1 LRSIIECAM
10 IPEPGRP
17 TEPERTQAVDLTRRD
32 ALVLTSSTLAA
43 VSLRMIDAESVAAQP
58 VLRQSQEWPEAL
70 VEAPLREGFPVPL
83 PLNPDGSAPEHP
95 ESAAGPIEGRLM
107 WRTPDRTTPPGE
119 YDYRS
124 MAIRVD
130 TRGLGRLRGTLRF
143 SDLERLPRVSGTYL
157 MQCGAPL
164 PRGIVKWTG
173 VRFSDFA
180 DMLGVIPGVHYVRLI
195 GADGAHVDEDM
206 ATLRHRQ
213 VMLAWLMN
221 DEPIP
226 PDHGA
231 PLRLIIPFRYGR
243 RSLKA
248 ITEIVFG
255 TPALPDPPV

>member
-1 LRSIIECAM
+1 MDI
-10 IPEPGRP
+10 
-17 TEPERTQAVDLTRRD
+17 TRRE
-32 ALVLTSSTLAA
+32 ALVFSSSAVAA
-43 VSLRMIDAESVAAQP
+43 VSLRMIDANRLEART
-58 VLRQSQEWPEAL
+58 VLQQTQEFPTTL
-70 VEAPLREGFPVPL
+70 VEAPLREGFPAPL

-107 WRTPDRTTPPGE
+107 WQTPDRTTPPGLPG
-119 YDYRS
+119 YQD

-130 TRGLGRLRGTLRF
+130 TRGLGRLQGTLRF
-143 SDLERLPRVSGTYL
+143 SDLEPLPRVSGTYL
-157 MQCGAPL
+157 LQCGAPT

-180 DMLGVIPGVHYVRLI
+180 DMLGIVEGVHYARFV
-195 GADGAHVDEDM
+195 GADNAYVDEDM

-213 VMLAWLMN
+213 VMLAWMMN
-221 DEPIP
+221 DEPIS

-248 ITEIVFG
+248 ITDIVFG
-255 TPALPDPPV
+255 TPALPAPPA